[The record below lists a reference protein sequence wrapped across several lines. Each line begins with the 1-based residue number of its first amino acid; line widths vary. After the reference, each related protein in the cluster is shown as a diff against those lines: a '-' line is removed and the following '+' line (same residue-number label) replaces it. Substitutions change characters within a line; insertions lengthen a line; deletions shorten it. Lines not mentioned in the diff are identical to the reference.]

1 MAELDLFSK
10 ASSGE
15 VPVMTRRLIQLFLG
29 LSLYGLSIALIVRAD
44 LGLDPWDVLS
54 QGVFERFAEA
64 AGLGFGMVVNLIGM
78 AVLLLWIPLRQKPG
92 IGTIANVLVI
102 GSVAGLA
109 LRYIPADP
117 VLPVRSLFLA
127 TGIVLNGV
135 ASGAYIGAGLGPGP
149 RDGLMT
155 GLVARTGWPIKVV
168 RTAIELTVVVAG
180 WALGG
185 SVGVGTILYA
195 LAIGPLVQIFLP
207 VFTVGKEEGR
217 KTLPDREPARP
228 V

>member
-1 MAELDLFSK
+1 
-10 ASSGE
+10 
-15 VPVMTRRLIQLFLG
+15 MTRRLIQLFLG

-54 QGVFERFAEA
+54 QGVFERFAEP

-78 AVLLLWIPLRQKPG
+78 TVLLLWIPLRQKPG

-109 LRYIPADP
+109 LRHIPTDA

-135 ASGAYIGAGLGPGP
+135 ASGAYIGAGL
-149 RDGLMT
+149 
-155 GLVARTGWPIKVV
+155 
-168 RTAIELTVVVAG
+168 
-180 WALGG
+180 
-185 SVGVGTILYA
+185 
-195 LAIGPLVQIFLP
+195 VQRHHFH
-207 VFTVGKEEGR
+207 TTSNG
-217 KTLPDREPARP
+217 A
-228 V
+228 

>member
-1 MAELDLFSK
+1 
-10 ASSGE
+10 
-15 VPVMTRRLIQLFLG
+15 MTRRLIQLFLG

-54 QGVFERFAEA
+54 QGVFERFAEP

-155 GLVARTGWPIKVV
+155 GLVARTGWPIKTV

-180 WALGG
+180 WTLGG

>member
-1 MAELDLFSK
+1 
-10 ASSGE
+10 
-15 VPVMTRRLIQLFLG
+15 MTRRLIQLFLG

-54 QGVFERFAEA
+54 QGVFERFAEP

-78 AVLLLWIPLRQKPG
+78 TVLLLWIPLRQKPG

-180 WALGG
+180 WTLGG